1 MCIRDRTSSIAL
13 WATSGKSTTT
23 PPCTRWLSLIHIL
36 HENEPE
42 WNIRTEHEGM
52 FTERGIKIKALSA
65 RKKPGD
71 DSVTWIEPKV
81 LKRMAREAAE
91 AEGGL

>member
-1 MCIRDRTSSIAL
+1 
-13 WATSGKSTTT
+13 
-23 PPCTRWLSLIHIL
+23 
-36 HENEPE
+36 
-42 WNIRTEHEGM
+42 M
-52 FTERGIKIKALSA
+52 FTEMGIKIKALIA

-91 AEGGL
+91 AEAAAKAAQEGEADV

>member
-1 MCIRDRTSSIAL
+1 
-13 WATSGKSTTT
+13 
-23 PPCTRWLSLIHIL
+23 
-36 HENEPE
+36 
-42 WNIRTEHEGM
+42 M
-52 FTERGIKIKALSA
+52 FTEMGIKIKALIA

-91 AEGGL
+91 AESAAKAAQEGEADV

>member
-1 MCIRDRTSSIAL
+1 MTYD
-13 WATSGKSTTT
+13 
-23 PPCTRWLSLIHIL
+23 L

-52 FTERGIKIKALSA
+52 FTEMGIKIKALIA

-81 LKRMAREAAE
+81 LKRMARAAAE
-91 AEGGL
+91 AEAAAKAAQEGEADV